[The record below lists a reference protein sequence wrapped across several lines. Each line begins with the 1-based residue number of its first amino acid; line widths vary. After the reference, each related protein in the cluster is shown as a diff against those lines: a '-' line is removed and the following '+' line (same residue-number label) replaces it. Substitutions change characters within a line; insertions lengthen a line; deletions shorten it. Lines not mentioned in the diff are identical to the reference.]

1 MLMLPTGHRKGVGQD
16 QIFTVSL
23 RRVAE
28 RKIARMRIAHVIT
41 GLGAGGTPVMLRK
54 VLAAQQSLPGIE
66 SCVVGLIQD
75 GPIADQIR
83 TLGVPVT
90 SLGMRPG
97 VPDPRA
103 LWGLVRTLRG
113 FRPDLIQS
121 WLYHA
126 DLMSSL
132 ARPWVGKPPVVW
144 NLRHA
149 TLDPQHD
156 SRSTIWTA
164 KACAWLS
171 RRSPARILVNTVSGR
186 RVHAEH
192 GYDDGKMQVVPNGF
206 DLERFQP
213 STEARTEMRLAL
225 GIPEDTLLIGLVA
238 RFSDLKGQAVFIRAM
253 GQVASQMPRAHF
265 VLCGT
270 NITAANTTL
279 TQWVEET
286 GYPQH
291 FHLLGERMDVERVH
305 AALDVEVSASVSE
318 AFSNSI
324 GEALCCGVP
333 CVVTDVGD
341 SAWLIEN
348 AGRVVPAQDAPAMTQ
363 ACVDILSAPA
373 MERVALSQCA
383 RQRMER
389 SFDIHVIARQYHDI
403 WREVGGQNESS
414 QPTAV
419 SDPPEQSSSR
429 QRAA

>member
-1 MLMLPTGHRKGVGQD
+1 M
-16 QIFTVSL
+16 
-23 RRVAE
+23 E
-28 RKIARMRIAHVIT
+28 IARMRIAHVIT

-75 GPIADQIR
+75 GPIVEQIR
-83 TLGVPVT
+83 ALGVPVT

-103 LWGLVRTLRG
+103 LWGLVRTLRA
-113 FRPDLIQS
+113 FQPDLIQS

-149 TLDPQHD
+149 TLDPEHD

-171 RRSPARILVNTVSGR
+171 RRSPAHILVNTVSGR

-192 GYDDGKMQVVPNGF
+192 GYDDTKMQVVPNGF
-206 DLERFQP
+206 DLERFRP
-213 STEARTEMRLAL
+213 STEARAQLRKAL
-225 GIPEDTLLIGLVA
+225 GIPADTLLVGLVA
-238 RFSDLKGQAVFIRAM
+238 RFSELKGQSVFIRAM
-253 GQVASQMPRAHF
+253 SAVAAQLPKAQF

-270 NITAANTTL
+270 NIAPENATL
-279 TQWVEET
+279 SQWISESGCRER
-286 GYPQH
+286 
-291 FHLLGERMDVERVH
+291 FHLLGERMDVEWVH
-305 AALDVEVSASVSE
+305 AALDLEVSASVSE

-324 GEALCCGVP
+324 GESLCCGVP

-341 SAWLIEN
+341 SAWLIEK
-348 AGRVVPAQDAPAMTQ
+348 AGRVIPAQDAPAMAR
-363 ACVDILSAPA
+363 ACIEILSSPA
-373 MERVALSQCA
+373 AERAALSRCA

-403 WREVGGQNESS
+403 WREVLGRSG
-414 QPTAV
+414 
-419 SDPPEQSSSR
+419 QSSELSG
-429 QRAA
+429 QSAESLSKKAA

>member
-1 MLMLPTGHRKGVGQD
+1 
-16 QIFTVSL
+16 
-23 RRVAE
+23 
-28 RKIARMRIAHVIT
+28 MRIAHVIT
-41 GLGAGGTPVMLRK
+41 GLGAGGTPVMLHK

-66 SCVVGLIQD
+66 SSVVGLIQD

-83 TLGVPVT
+83 ALGVPVI

-103 LWGLVRTLRG
+103 LWGLVRTLRE

-132 ARPWVGKPPVVW
+132 VRPWVGKPPVIW

-164 KACAWLS
+164 RACAWLS
-171 RRSPARILVNTVSGR
+171 HRSPARILVNTVSGR

-192 GYDDGKMQVVPNGF
+192 GYVDAKMQVVPNGF
-206 DLERFQP
+206 DLDRFQP
-213 STEARTEMRLAL
+213 SNEARAQLRQTL
-225 GIPEDTLLIGLVA
+225 GIPADTLLVGLVA
-238 RFSDLKGQAVFIRAM
+238 RFSELKGQSVFIRAM
-253 GQVASQMPRAHF
+253 STVAAQLPQAQF

-270 NITAANTTL
+270 NITRENTKL
-279 TQWVEET
+279 SQWIAESGFPER
-286 GYPQH
+286 

-305 AALDVEVSASVSE
+305 AALDLEVSASVSE

-341 SAWLIEN
+341 SAWLIGS
-348 AGRVVPAQDAPAMTQ
+348 AGRVVPAQDAPAMAQ
-363 ACVDILSAPA
+363 ACVQILSAPA
-373 MERVALSQCA
+373 RGRAALSQCA
-383 RQRMER
+383 RQRMES
-389 SFDIHVIARQYHDI
+389 SFDIHVIARQYYDI
-403 WREVGGQNESS
+403 WREVLERNGSS
-414 QPTAV
+414 QSTSIGNSPQPSA
-419 SDPPEQSSSR
+419 SDR
-429 QRAA
+429 RAA

>member
-1 MLMLPTGHRKGVGQD
+1 
-16 QIFTVSL
+16 
-23 RRVAE
+23 
-28 RKIARMRIAHVIT
+28 MRIAHVIT

-75 GPIADQIR
+75 GPIAEQIR
-83 TLGVPVT
+83 ELGVPVT

-103 LWGLVRTLRG
+103 LWGLVRTLRA

-149 TLDPQHD
+149 TLDPEHD

-171 RRSPARILVNTVSGR
+171 RRSPAHILVNTVSGR

-192 GYDDGKMQVVPNGF
+192 GYDDTKMQVVPNGF
-206 DLERFQP
+206 DLERFRP
-213 STEARTEMRLAL
+213 STEARAQLRKAL
-225 GIPEDTLLIGLVA
+225 GIPADTLLVGLVA
-238 RFSDLKGQAVFIRAM
+238 RFSELKGQSVFIRAM
-253 GQVASQMPRAHF
+253 SAVAAQLPKAQF

-270 NITAANTTL
+270 NIAPENATL
-279 TQWVEET
+279 SQWINESGCRER
-286 GYPQH
+286 
-291 FHLLGERMDVERVH
+291 FHLLGERMDVEWVH
-305 AALDVEVSASVSE
+305 AALDLEVSASVSE

-324 GEALCCGVP
+324 GEALCSGVP

-348 AGRVVPAQDAPAMTQ
+348 AGRVIPAQDAPAMAR
-363 ACVDILSAPA
+363 ACVEILSSPA
-373 MERVALSQCA
+373 AERAVLSQCA

-403 WREVGGQNESS
+403 WRKVLGRSG
-414 QPTAV
+414 
-419 SDPPEQSSSR
+419 QSSALRGQSAENHSKK
-429 QRAA
+429 AA

>member
-1 MLMLPTGHRKGVGQD
+1 MEIV
-16 QIFTVSL
+16 
-23 RRVAE
+23 
-28 RKIARMRIAHVIT
+28 RMRIAHVIT

-75 GPIADQIR
+75 GPIAEQIR
-83 TLGVPVT
+83 ALGVPVT
-90 SLGMRPG
+90 SLGMRRG

-103 LWGLVRTLRG
+103 LWGLVRTLRE

-132 ARPWVGKPPVVW
+132 ARPWVGNPPVVW

-149 TLDPQHD
+149 SLDPQVD
-156 SRSTIWTA
+156 GRSTIWTA
-164 KACAWLS
+164 KVCAWLS

-186 RVHAEH
+186 LLHAEH
-192 GYDDGKMQVVPNGF
+192 GYDDTKMQVVPNGF

-213 STEARTEMRLAL
+213 STEARAQLRRTL
-225 GIPEDTLLIGLVA
+225 GLPVDSLLIGLVA
-238 RFSDLKGQAVFIRAM
+238 RFSNHKRQSVFIRAM
-253 GQVASQMPRAHF
+253 SEVAAQLPMAHF

-270 NITAANTTL
+270 NITHENSTL
-279 TQWVEET
+279 NQWIAES
-286 GYPQH
+286 GYRER
-291 FHLLGERMDVERVH
+291 FHLLGERMDVEWVH
-305 AALDVEVSASVSE
+305 AALDLEVSASFSE

-348 AGRVVPAQDAPAMTQ
+348 AGRVIPAEDAPAMAR
-363 ACVDILSAPA
+363 ACVEILTSPA
-373 MERVALSQCA
+373 AERATLSRCA

-389 SFDIHVIARQYHDI
+389 SLDIHVIARQYHDI
-403 WREVGGQNESS
+403 WREVLGRSGQSAECLS
-414 QPTAV
+414 
-419 SDPPEQSSSR
+419 

>member
-1 MLMLPTGHRKGVGQD
+1 M
-16 QIFTVSL
+16 
-23 RRVAE
+23 E
-28 RKIARMRIAHVIT
+28 IARMRIAHVIT

-75 GPIADQIR
+75 GPIAEQIR
-83 TLGVPVT
+83 ALGVPVT

-103 LWGLVRTLRG
+103 LWGLVRTLRA

-132 ARPWVGKPPVVW
+132 VRPWVGKSPVVW

-206 DLERFQP
+206 DLERFRP

-238 RFSDLKGQAVFIRAM
+238 RFSGLKGQAVFIHAM
-253 GQVASQMPRAHF
+253 GQVASQLPDAHF

-270 NITAANTTL
+270 NVTRENAVL
-279 TQWVEET
+279 SQWIAES
-286 GYPQH
+286 GFPH
-291 FHLLGERMDVERVH
+291 RFHLLGERMDVERVH

-333 CVVTDVGD
+333 CVVTNVGD

-348 AGRVVPAQDAPAMTQ
+348 AGRVIPAQDAPAMAR
-363 ACVDILSAPA
+363 ACVEILSSPA
-373 MERVALSQCA
+373 VERAALSRCA

-403 WREVGGQNESS
+403 WHEVLGRSG
-414 QPTAV
+414 
-419 SDPPEQSSSR
+419 QSSVLRGQSAENLSKK
-429 QRAA
+429 AA